1 MNENLLK
8 LYLSTVLIQSR
19 VPQNEMSSVGSTVDK
34 TFAVCILTLARAYS

>member
-34 TFAVCILTLARAYS
+34 THFCSVYPYTRTSI